1 MIQVEI
7 KESRDK
13 YRITAKGHSGYA
25 PEGEDIVCAAVSSI
39 MLFVASASA
48 CLNDGELIDMESG
61 LTDVRLPK
69 NEETELIIEA
79 LKIAFD
85 TMRIRYGQ
93 YINFSFAG
101 V

>member
-1 MIQVEI
+1 MISVEI
-7 KESRDK
+7 KESSDK

-48 CLNDGELIDMESG
+48 CLNDGELIAMKSG
-61 LTDVRLPK
+61 LTDVKLPK
-69 NEETELIIEA
+69 NEETELIIDA

-85 TMRIRYGQ
+85 TMRIRYGK
-93 YINFSFAG
+93 YIKFSFAG